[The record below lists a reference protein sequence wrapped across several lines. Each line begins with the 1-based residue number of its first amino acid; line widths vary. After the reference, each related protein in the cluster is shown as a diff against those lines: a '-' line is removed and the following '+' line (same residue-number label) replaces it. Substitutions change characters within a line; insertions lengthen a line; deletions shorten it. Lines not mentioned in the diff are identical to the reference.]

1 MTLTALERLQ
11 RLEGNVQP
19 NVNVQLDLGKPEP
32 WIDIDYPASRDFIS
46 RGRTNVLGEMS
57 DVVNRAMR
65 LYPSDDDLL
74 D

>member
-19 NVNVQLDLGKPEP
+19 NVNVRLDLGKPEP
-32 WIDIDYPASRDFIS
+32 WIDIDYPASWDFIS
-46 RGRTNVLGEMS
+46 RGKTNVLGERS
-57 DVVNRAMR
+57 DVVKKAMR
-65 LYPSDDDLL
+65 LHPNDDDLL